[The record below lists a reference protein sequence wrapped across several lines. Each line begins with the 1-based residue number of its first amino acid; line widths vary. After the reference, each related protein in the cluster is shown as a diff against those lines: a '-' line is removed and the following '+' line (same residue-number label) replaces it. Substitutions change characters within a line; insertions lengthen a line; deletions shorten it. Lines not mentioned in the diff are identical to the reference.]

1 MPQSRKLKPSPY
13 LKQLLT
19 SEDPTLFAGP
29 TLQPVHRRL
38 DSHTQAAG
46 RAEDLLALLRKVPFF
61 SGCDEAELQH
71 VLRTAQLCHV
81 KRYGVLIRQGTL
93 GSTFYMLLDGELH
106 CANDKGVDVR
116 LSGQGLLLGEGALVA
131 RCPRAANVIAC
142 CNSRLLCWKADQLQ
156 GLRGIDHTV
165 AQMTVVCHALRHL
178 PFFCNLPEAQLKA
191 LSAIMAVDSFPGSSV
206 VFHEGEL
213 DDQLFLLLE
222 GAVNVYAGAPPSPW
236 GDGPPD
242 ASLISHHEAA
252 GAGSGANDEHGSLW
266 VGEMALWA
274 NRPPNAS
281 VVSTEPSK
289 LLILTQARPRPAP
302 LAPPAAASPLWNSRA
317 HLPPGQTNF
326 DRFMAAV
333 PEFRALF
340 TTHTNAFARLSQLTH
355 AKQQLFGSSVTR
367 ALTSVYHSVQEDRD
381 QLELVRADEADR
393 SALELLVIVRWDKL
407 VRAVLDHGPFARTQ
421 GDEKVAR
428 TPCTLSFEIEDYE
441 HKVRTKAGEK
451 VAARRSMAA
460 SLPPSCKY
468 YPLPRDDLSGGT

>member
-13 LKQLLT
+13 LKQLLS
-19 SEDPTLFAGP
+19 SEDPTLSVGP
-29 TLQPVHRRL
+29 APLQPVHRRL

-46 RAEDLLALLRKVPFF
+46 SAEDLLALLRKVPFF
-61 SGCDEAELQH
+61 SGCDESELQH

-131 RCPRAANVIAC
+131 RCPRAANVVAC

-156 GLRGIDHTV
+156 GLHGIDHTV
-165 AQMTVVCHALRHL
+165 AQVTVVSHALEQL
-178 PFFCNLPEAQLKA
+178 PFFCNLPVAQLKA

-206 VFHEGEL
+206 IFHEGEL

-222 GAVNVYAGAPPSPW
+222 GAVSVYAGAPPSPW

-252 GAGSGANDEHGSLW
+252 GAGSGANDERGLW

-281 VVSTEPSK
+281 VVATEPSK
-289 LLILTQARPRPAP
+289 LLILTQARPRPSP
-302 LAPPAAASPLWNSRA
+302 LAQPAATSPLEINMRI
-317 HLPPGQTNF
+317 LP
-326 DRFMAAV
+326 
-333 PEFRALF
+333 
-340 TTHTNAFARLSQLTH
+340 SW
-355 AKQQLFGSSVTR
+355 S
-367 ALTSVYHSVQEDRD
+367 D
-381 QLELVRADEADR
+381 QL
-393 SALELLVIVRWDKL
+393 
-407 VRAVLDHGPFARTQ
+407 
-421 GDEKVAR
+421 
-428 TPCTLSFEIEDYE
+428 
-441 HKVRTKAGEK
+441 
-451 VAARRSMAA
+451 
-460 SLPPSCKY
+460 
-468 YPLPRDDLSGGT
+468 

>member
-289 LLILTQARPRPAP
+289 LLILPQAPPPAPRP
-302 LAPPAAASPLWNSRA
+302 STRR
-317 HLPPGQTNF
+317 LP
-326 DRFMAAV
+326 R
-333 PEFRALF
+333 RLF
-340 TTHTNAFARLSQLTH
+340 GTH
-355 AKQQLFGSSVTR
+355 ARTCL
-367 ALTSVYHSVQEDRD
+367 
-381 QLELVRADEADR
+381 LVRPTLIASWRRCPSSAR
-393 SALELLVIVRWDKL
+393 SS
-407 VRAVLDHGPFARTQ
+407 PRT
-421 GDEKVAR
+421 R
-428 TPCTLSFEIEDYE
+428 TPSP
-441 HKVRTKAGEK
+441 AS
-451 VAARRSMAA
+451 RS
-460 SLPPSCKY
+460 
-468 YPLPRDDLSGGT
+468 